1 MINFDPKKTK
11 VYTAVKWE
19 RFFQTIRIF
28 GFLCF
33 VGFLISAFFLWLNES
48 PRYGNPWLVLLV
60 FALISKILFFFFESR
75 LKKPETNQRIE
86 DALMGIAKS
95 NLADFFDFE
104 TIKAMVKA
112 MRFDKGLLDSD
123 TLLYFLLK
131 SNPDLQFV
139 FSRAL
144 LDFGEIRKRL
154 RKEIEVLRED
164 HREEIVL
171 SSLKVAQRKNHDFV
185 QKGDVLIALSQ
196 TNSFFRQLLVT
207 HDLYPQDIENIVWW
221 LEILEKRREKAK
233 RFWDYDNL
241 LKMGSIGR
249 DLAAGYTITLD
260 QFSTDWTDVIRK
272 RGYEEIIGR
281 DEEIKKVERVL
292 VKKGSNNVI
301 LLGDS
306 GTGRKSIVH
315 ALAKRVL
322 FGKSLPSLNYQR
334 IVELDLIRIFSVGKT
349 TARINALLERIFQ
362 EVVLAKNIILI
373 IDELPNFVIDPRESG
388 MVNISA
394 ILLKY
399 LPFSQ
404 FRLIATTDYASFHK
418 HIEPN
423 LALSSL
429 FERVEVREISE
440 QQTIFVLESLVPLWE
455 NKHKKFI
462 TYPAIRDAVK
472 YCSKFLPN
480 IPFPKKAIDLLE
492 ETVVH
497 VSTYTKSKVV
507 LPEHVARMVS
517 EKTNIPVGELE
528 KKEKDILLNLEDLIH
543 KRIINQ
549 NEAVREVSVAMRRAR
564 AEITIR
570 KGPIGA
576 FLFLGPTGVGK
587 TETSKALTE
596 IYFGNE
602 DKMIRIDM
610 SEFQTKQDIPRL
622 IGGKGHEGLLTSEIR
637 ERPFSLVLLDEI
649 EKAHPDI
656 LNLFLQVI
664 DDGHITDG
672 FGRRVDFKNAI
683 IIATSNA
690 GYKVILKALEQK
702 ADWLLVRN
710 KLLNYLFE
718 HAIFRPEFINR
729 FDAVVVFTPLTR
741 ENLLDISQ
749 LMLNKLKKNLA
760 QKYIELEITDEL
772 KERIVE
778 LGYNPMF
785 GAREM
790 RRVIQDKVESVLANA
805 LLSEQLT
812 KGDRIRITKDF
823 QIVKVS

>member
-11 VYTAVKWE
+11 VYAAVRWE
-19 RFFQTIRIF
+19 RVFRAIRVFALLCFI
-28 GFLCF
+28 GFL
-33 VGFLISAFFLWLNES
+33 VSAFSFWLNES
-48 PRYGNPWLVLLV
+48 PEYGNPWLVLLV
-60 FALISKILFFFFESR
+60 LSVISKVLSLFFESK
-75 LKKPETNQRIE
+75 LKKPEASQKIE
-86 DALMGIAKS
+86 DALAGIAKS
-95 NLADFFDFE
+95 NLADFFDFPV
-104 TIKAMVKA
+104 IKAMVKA
-112 MRFDKGLLDSD
+112 MKFDKGLLDSD

-131 SNPDLQFV
+131 DNPDFEFV

-144 LDFGEIRKRL
+144 LDFKKIKQRL
-154 RKEIEVLRED
+154 RKEIRVLRSD
-164 HREEIVL
+164 HGEEIVL
-171 SSLKVAQRKNHDFV
+171 SSLKIAQRRGHDFV
-185 QKGDVLIALSQ
+185 QRGDVLIALAQ

-207 HDLYPQDIENIVWW
+207 HDLYQQDIENIVWW
-221 LEILEKRREKAK
+221 LETLERRRKKAK

-249 DLAAGYTITLD
+249 DLASGYTITLD
-260 QFSTDWTDVIRK
+260 RFSTDWTDVIRR

-281 DEEIKKVERVL
+281 DEEIKRIERVL

-306 GTGRKSIVH
+306 GTGRKSIIH
-315 ALAKRVL
+315 ALANRVL
-322 FGKSLPSLNYQR
+322 FGKSLPLLNYQR
-334 IVELDLIRIFSVGKT
+334 IVELDLIRVFSVGKT
-349 TARINALLERIFQ
+349 PARINALLERIFQ
-362 EVVLAKNIILI
+362 EVVLAQNIILV
-373 IDELPNFVIDPRESG
+373 IDELPNFIIDPRESG

-429 FERVEVREISE
+429 FERVEVKEISD
-440 QQTIFVLESLVPLWE
+440 QQTIFVLESLVPVWE
-455 NKHKKFI
+455 NKYKKFI
-462 TYPAIRDAVK
+462 TYPAIRDVVK
-472 YCSKFLPN
+472 YSTKFLAN

-492 ETVVH
+492 ETVVF

-528 KKEKDILLNLEDLIH
+528 KGEKDILLNLEDLIH
-543 KRIINQ
+543 QRIINQ
-549 NEAVREVSVAMRRAR
+549 NEAVREVSVAMRRAK
-564 AEITIR
+564 AGITIR

-610 SEFQTKQDIPRL
+610 SEFQTNRDIPRL
-622 IGGKGHEGLLTSEIR
+622 IGGKGYEGLLTAEIR

-649 EKAHPDI
+649 EKAHPDV

-702 ADWLLVRN
+702 ADWSLVKN
-710 KLLNYLFE
+710 KLLEYLFE
-718 HAIFRPEFINR
+718 NSIFRPEFINR
-729 FDAVVVFTPLTR
+729 FDAVVVFRPLTK
-741 ENLLDISQ
+741 ENLFDISQ
-749 LMLNKLKKNLA
+749 LMLNRLKKNLA

-772 KERIVE
+772 KERIIE

-790 RRVIQDKVESVLANA
+790 RRVIQDKVESILANA
-805 LLSEQLT
+805 LLSDQIK
-812 KGDRIRITKDF
+812 KGDKIRITREF
-823 QIVKVS
+823 QIVKV